1 MPPSA
6 SSRRGSLPA
15 ALRQGSG
22 IAARALPSRAGVGL
36 KPEHFREVL
45 ATLPDLGFF
54 EVHAENYMGAGGMPH
69 LLLERVRRNHELSLH
84 GVALSIGGSQP
95 LCREHLAR
103 FAGLVRRYEPFVV
116 SEHLAW
122 STHASRYFNDLLPLP
137 YTRATLASVCD
148 HVDQVQSAIGRR
160 LLLEN
165 PATYVVFEASTIGE
179 SAFLAEVAH
188 RTGCGLLLD
197 LNNLF
202 VSAVNHG
209 RSATADLDAFPVE
222 HVGQI
227 HLAGHSVH
235 ADADESRQLLIDSH
249 DGVVADAVWWLFEHA
264 LRRGVRV
271 PTLIEWDSKLPPWP
285 VLRSQ
290 AEIARNRMQPTL
302 DTEAAHV

>member
-1 MPPSA
+1 MILSDSLVRRSRATALEPAPP
-6 SSRRGSLPA
+6 
-15 ALRQGSG
+15 
-22 IAARALPSRAGVGL
+22 AGVGF
-36 KPEHFREVL
+36 KHEH
-45 ATLPDLGFF
+45 ADAIAADAGYAGFL

-69 LLLERVRRNHELSLH
+69 RLLERVRRDHELSLH

-122 STHASRYFNDLLPLP
+122 STHASRYYNDLLPLP
-137 YTRATLASVCD
+137 YTRATLACVCD

-165 PATYVVFEASTIGE
+165 PATYIVFEASTIGE
-179 SAFLAEVAH
+179 SAFLAEVAR

-209 RSATADLDAFPVE
+209 RSALADLDAFPVE

-235 ADADESRQLLIDSH
+235 ADADDSRQLLIDSH
-249 DGVVADAVWWLFEHA
+249 DGVVADAVWSLFEHA

-271 PTLIEWDSKLPPWP
+271 PTLVEWDSKLPPWP

-290 AEIARNRMQPTL
+290 ADIARDRMQRTL
-302 DTEAAHV
+302 HAEAAHV

>member
-1 MPPSA
+1 MNLPDPSARRSRAAALEPPPSA
-6 SSRRGSLPA
+6 GVSFKHEHADALA
-15 ALRQGSG
+15 AD
-22 IAARALPSRAGVGL
+22 AAY
-36 KPEHFREVL
+36 E
-45 ATLPDLGFF
+45 GFL

-69 LLLERVRRNHELSLH
+69 RLLERVRRDHEVSLH

-103 FAGLVRRYEPFVV
+103 FAGLVRRYEPFLV

-122 STHASRYFNDLLPLP
+122 STHASRYYNDLLPLP

-165 PATYVVFEASTIGE
+165 PATYVVFEESTIVE
-179 SAFLAEVAH
+179 SAFLAEVAR

-209 RSATADLDAFPVE
+209 RSAKADLDEFALEEV
-222 HVGQI
+222 VQI
-227 HLAGHSVH
+227 HLAGHSMH
-235 ADADESRQLLIDSH
+235 ADTDDGRRLLIDSH
-249 DGVVADAVWWLFEHA
+249 DGVVSDAVWSLFEHA

-271 PTLIEWDSKLPPWP
+271 PTLVEWDSKLPPWAE
-285 VLRSQ
+285 LRAQ
-290 AEIARNRMQPTL
+290 ADIARERMHRTPQV
-302 DTEAAHV
+302 EAAHG

>member
-1 MPPSA
+1 MNLCDPSA
-6 SSRRGSLPA
+6 WRSRAVPLEPLP
-15 ALRQGSG
+15 
-22 IAARALPSRAGVGL
+22 PAGVGF
-36 KPEHFREVL
+36 KHEHADALFADVGY
-45 ATLPDLGFF
+45 DGFV

-69 LLLERVRRNHELSLH
+69 RLLERVRRDHEVSLH

-103 FAGLVRRYEPFVV
+103 FAGLVRRYQPFIV

-122 STHASRYFNDLLPLP
+122 CTHAGRCYNDLLPLP

-148 HVDQVQSAIGRR
+148 HVDQLQSAIGRR

-165 PATYVVFEASTIGE
+165 PASYVAFAASTIVE
-179 SAFLAEVAH
+179 SAFLAEVAQ

-197 LNNLF
+197 LNNLY

-209 RSATADLDAFPVE
+209 RSVAADLDAFPLQ

-235 ADADESRQLLIDSH
+235 AGAGDDRRLLIDSH
-249 DGVVADAVWWLFEHA
+249 DGVVADAVWSLFEQA
-264 LRRGVRV
+264 LQRGVRA
-271 PTLIEWDSKLPPWP
+271 PTLVEWDSKLPPWAE
-285 VLRSQ
+285 LRSQ
-290 AEIARNRMQPTL
+290 ADLARERMQRTL
-302 DTEAAHV
+302 HVEGVHV

>member
-1 MPPSA
+1 MNLSNSLA
-6 SSRRGSLPA
+6 WHSRAA
-15 ALRQGSG
+15 ALEP
-22 IAARALPSRAGVGL
+22 APPAGVGF
-36 KPEHFREVL
+36 KHEH
-45 ATLPDLGFF
+45 ADAIAGDAGYKGFF

-69 LLLERVRRNHELSLH
+69 LLLERVRRDHELSLH

-148 HVDQVQSAIGRR
+148 HVDQMQSAIGRR

-165 PATYVVFEASTIGE
+165 PATYVVFEASTIVE
-179 SAFLAEVAH
+179 SAFLAEVAR

-235 ADADESRQLLIDSH
+235 ADTDESRQLLIDSH

-271 PTLIEWDSKLPPWP
+271 PTLVEWDSKLPPWP

-302 DTEAAHV
+302 HTEAAHV

>member
-1 MPPSA
+1 MNLCDPSA
-6 SSRRGSLPA
+6 WRSRA
-15 ALRQGSG
+15 APLE
-22 IAARALPSRAGVGL
+22 ALPPAGVGF
-36 KPEHFREVL
+36 KHEHADALF
-45 ATLPDLGFF
+45 ADAGYDGFV
-54 EVHAENYMGAGGMPH
+54 EVHAENYMGAGGLPH
-69 LLLERVRRNHELSLH
+69 RLLERVRRDHELSLH

-103 FAGLVRRYEPFVV
+103 FAGLVRRYQPFIV

-122 STHASRYFNDLLPLP
+122 STHASRYYNDLLPLP

-165 PATYVVFEASTIGE
+165 PASYVAFEASTIVE
-179 SAFLAEVAH
+179 SGFLAEVAQ

-209 RSATADLDAFPVE
+209 RSAATDLDAFPLQ

-227 HLAGHSVH
+227 HLAGHAVRD
-235 ADADESRQLLIDSH
+235 DAGDDRRLLIDSH
-249 DGVVADAVWWLFEHA
+249 DGVVADAVWSLFEQA
-264 LRRGVRV
+264 LQRGVRA
-271 PTLIEWDSKLPPWP
+271 PTLVEWDSKLPPWAE
-285 VLRSQ
+285 LRSQ
-290 AEIARNRMQPTL
+290 ADIARERMQRTL
-302 DTEAAHV
+302 HVEGVHV